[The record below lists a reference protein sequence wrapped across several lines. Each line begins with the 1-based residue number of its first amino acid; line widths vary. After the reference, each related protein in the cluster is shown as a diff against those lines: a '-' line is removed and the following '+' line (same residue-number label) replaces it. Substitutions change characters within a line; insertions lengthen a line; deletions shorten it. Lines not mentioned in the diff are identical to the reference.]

1 MRKFFEF
8 YNWCVDKMVKKIFAV
23 VGSALLFL
31 LIIGASSAA
40 DIDINNDGTFSDVQ
54 RNKSGSVW

>member
-54 RNKSGSVW
+54 N

>member
-1 MRKFFEF
+1 
-8 YNWCVDKMVKKIFAV
+8 MVKKIFAV

-40 DIDINNDGTFSDVQ
+40 DIDINMIFYQKVKFKRLLIMYTVRVMIQ
-54 RNKSGSVW
+54 KIKKLLMK